1 MRITANNRDQAILA
15 NLIQTL
21 SQIAPSSHM
30 NAPMVIERT
39 ANGFS
44 FATLSSEEFNA
55 LTSVQFSGMSS
66 PAVWSV
72 SFYVDPGR
80 TQLLFTEDSNA
91 NPTSFSTLGTRVFYV
106 PPANK
111 LNAANGLSSVDYQPV
126 YYVTILFNGVTN
138 LLTTYDNSQ
147 NLLFQSVI
155 VSNEKNPKFV
165 SNANLCVIVPCDDMN
180 DNSRSNDT
188 YSMVTLTFDLYLQ
201 LLIYDWTN
209 LSELNRTNIRMNVQ
223 NLIRNALYNDRYR
236 NGNSCLRDRNVDGT
250 FVGQIKPIASSDV
263 LKASL
268 RVQCAFLVTPSTY

>member
-1 MRITANNRDQAILA
+1 LILS

-21 SQIAPSSHM
+21 SQIAPSNNL
-30 NAPMVIERT
+30 NAPLVIEQT
-39 ANGFS
+39 PSGFS
-44 FATLSSEEFNA
+44 FATLSSEEFAA
-55 LTSVQFSGMSS
+55 LTSVQFSGLSS

-91 NPTSFSTLGTRVFYV
+91 NPTSFSTLGTRTFYV
-106 PPANK
+106 PPATK
-111 LNAANGLSSVDYQPV
+111 LNTAAGLSTTDYQPV
-126 YYVTILFNGVTN
+126 YYVNVLFNGVTT
-138 LLTTYDNSQ
+138 LTTTYDNSQ

-155 VSNEKNPKFV
+155 VSNDKSPKFA
-165 SNANLCVIVPCDDMN
+165 SNANLCVIVPCDDVN

-188 YSMVTLTFDLYLQ
+188 YSTVTLTFDLYLQ

-209 LSELNRTNIRMNVQ
+209 LSELNRTNVRMNVQ
-223 NLIRNALYNDRYR
+223 NLIRNALYADRYR

-250 FVGQIKPIASSDV
+250 YVGQIKPLASNDV

-268 RVQCAFLVTPSTY
+268 RVQCAFLVTPQTY